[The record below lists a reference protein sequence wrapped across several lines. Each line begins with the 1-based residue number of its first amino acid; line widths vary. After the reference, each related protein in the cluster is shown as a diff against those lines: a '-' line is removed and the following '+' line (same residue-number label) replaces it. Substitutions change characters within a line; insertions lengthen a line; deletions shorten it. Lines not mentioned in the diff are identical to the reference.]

1 MDDETGDTGMDD
13 DTDDT
18 RENEETADTEEDEET
33 ALLGDIL
40 LPPVPTLDQDGDEA
54 PSTEAT
60 VLTVPAG
67 TSFVLPVG
75 NGINTAIWLRY
86 SDEQK
91 LAVSRHFN
99 CSTIGQF
106 EDEILNLG
114 NGIIN
119 SQHENDAMDV

>member
-1 MDDETGDTGMDD
+1 MDEDTGDTGTSDM
-13 DTDDT
+13 
-18 RENEETADTEEDEET
+18 EEDEEGIT
-33 ALLGDIL
+33 NAGLDDETPLLGDIF
-40 LPPVPTLDQDGDEA
+40 LPPIPTLDQDGDEHS
-54 PSTEAT
+54 STEAT
-60 VLTVPAG
+60 ILAVQGG

-75 NGINTAIWLRY
+75 NGITTAIWLRY